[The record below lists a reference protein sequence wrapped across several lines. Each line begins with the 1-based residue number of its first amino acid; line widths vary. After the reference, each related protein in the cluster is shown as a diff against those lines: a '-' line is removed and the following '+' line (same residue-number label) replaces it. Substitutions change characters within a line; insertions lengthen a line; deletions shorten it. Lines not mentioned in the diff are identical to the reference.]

1 MNTISDVGMQREAE
15 ISAVLDAYVYMNK
28 WAREY
33 SPSKPNE
40 YLSLEELCTTY
51 SKQNLSEEAKTYLKI
66 IQDAINNDKSNT
78 LGNMRL
84 ISHSVSELGEGS
96 DDLLVSC
103 AFADPSN
110 GNVYFAYR
118 GTGDGKW
125 IDNGVGM
132 ADESSQM
139 QLKANEYF
147 EKVIDKYGLDNYNDG
162 KIIVTGHSKGGNS
175 AQYVTMFSK
184 YAHLIDNCYSFDGQ
198 GFSSLAI
205 TEMENRFKDKY
216 GENWEIEYKKQIQKM
231 YSINGKND
239 YVHDLGI
246 TIINE
251 DQTYYVNIVG
261 EDGFME
267 WHGLNFLFNGDG
279 SFNWEFTEQGPIG
292 KFAKELS
299 LNMMALD
306 YNDLKNCAVS
316 IMHFLELTIGGGQGT
331 GDIKFAEPEQIVGF
345 INVGIPL
352 IVNTIK
358 NSDNIDDVFKLLN
371 LNISKNHWL
380 VEPLLDIAIEI
391 SENMTLEEY
400 EGYVS
405 LVNELSTYMKN
416 NGMELNDFIEYIKED
431 PIRLV
436 GVYASLDLGKKGLHE
451 AIAKIF
457 APKNISRILASF
469 MCEHP
474 ILTGATVAALSV
486 PAIRGA
492 LVTVAGFVIAAGAV
506 YLIANHIITNWDT
519 IQAKLIE
526 GAEYI
531 KDKVAELY
539 TELKNKLIEQLNN
552 YAEDVLS
559 GIEKIITVGER
570 VINYAVDQVGDF
582 IGYLRDAC
590 KVAIKAAFMICNPIL
605 YAIASKLYNASKEPV
620 KINMVRLRQCVNTM
634 NKLASR
640 VANIDSRLDNL
651 YYQLSRN
658 NIEQGEGIFTSLAN
672 MYNLFRADL
681 NVDEGQA
688 IKRKARALSE
698 LFEDCEKT
706 DEWVSDHVPQSI

>member
-1 MNTISDVGMQREAE
+1 MTDVTNKQNEMN
-15 ISAVLDAYVYMNK
+15 ISAFLNQYVYADDQMESYNG
-28 WAREY
+28 
-33 SPSKPNE
+33 
-40 YLSLEELCTTY
+40 
-51 SKQNLSEEAKTYLKI
+51 KTI
-66 IQDAINNDKSNT
+66 DAIVSMSEKLKNDSAFMNAYEKHKKDWGQIT
-78 LGNMRL
+78 L
-84 ISHSVSELGEGS
+84 ISQSSIDGKTADGKGIPMTELIACTFM
-96 DDLLVSC
+96 DKD
-103 AFADPSN
+103 
-110 GNVYFAYR
+110 GNVYVSYR

-125 IDNGVGM
+125 VDNGDAM
-132 ADESSQM
+132 ANESSLM
-139 QLKANEYF
+139 QRRAEEYF
-147 EKVIDKYGLDNYNDG
+147 NSVIENPTDASYDLKNYQGG

-175 AQYVTMFSK
+175 AQYTTMTSK
-184 YAHLIDNCYSFDGQ
+184 YGYLIDECYSMDGQ
-198 GFSSLAI
+198 GFSQSAI
-205 TEMENRFKDKY
+205 DMFRKKY
-216 GENWEIEYKKQIQKM
+216 GEEYYQQQIDKM
-231 YSINGKND
+231 YSICGHND
-239 YVHDLGI
+239 YVHNLGI
-246 TIINE
+246 SIIKDAN
-251 DQTYYVNIVG
+251 TYLFFSTKG
-261 EDGFME
+261 DGFME
-267 WHGLNFLFNGDG
+267 WHQPEGYFNTNGEINFSYDEANNII
-279 SFNWEFTEQGPIG
+279 SVEQGAVG
-292 KFAKELS
+292 RFVTELS
-299 LNMMALD
+299 EQLMTLEGEELENCTVSVMSLLEYFM
-306 YNDLKNCAVS
+306 NDKNTRY
-316 IMHFLELTIGGGQGT
+316 LEGT

-345 INVGIPL
+345 INVGIPI
-352 IVNTIK
+352 IVNAIK
-358 NSDNIDDVFKLLN
+358 NSNSIDDVFKLLN
-371 LNISKNHWL
+371 LNISKDHWL

-391 SENMTLEEY
+391 SESITLEEY

-416 NGMELNDFIEYIKED
+416 NGMELTDFIEYIKED
-431 PIRLV
+431 PIRLI

-457 APKNISRILASF
+457 SPKNISRIVASF

-474 ILTGATVAALSV
+474 ILTGVAVAALSV

-506 YLIANHIITNWDT
+506 YLIANHIIANWDT
-519 IQAKLIE
+519 IHAKLIE

-531 KDKVAELY
+531 KDKIAELY

-620 KINMVRLRQCVNTM
+620 RINMVKLRQCVSTM
-634 NKLASR
+634 NRLASR

-706 DEWVSDHVPQSI
+706 DEWVFDNVPQSI